1 MSVVATELADGVAT
15 VTVDSPP
22 VNAMS
27 REVLEALE
35 RTASELRTSPEVR
48 AIVLT
53 GTGEKAFMA
62 GGDISSYEDLMSN
75 GDSAM
80 AEFAEWGCGVISA
93 WATMPQPVIAAA
105 QASAVG
111 GGLEI
116 ALACDLIVLD
126 AEASVGLPE
135 VKLGLIPG
143 GGGTQ
148 RLAQRVGPTR
158 AKRLMMLGSV
168 IPAEEALAIG
178 LVDLV
183 ADSGTAIAEAMRV
196 ATKLAALPAV
206 AVQAIK
212 HAVDQPRGGTLED
225 GIAAEHDQFKR
236 AFASD
241 DFSEGY
247 KAFVENRKP
256 VYRHS

>member
-1 MSVVATELADGVAT
+1 MSVVGTELTDGVAT

-35 RTASELRTSPEVR
+35 RTASELRTSSEAR

-53 GTGEKAFMA
+53 GAGQKAFMA

-80 AEFAEWGCGVISA
+80 PEFAEWGCGVITA
-93 WATMPQPVIAAA
+93 WATMPQPVLAAA

-111 GGLEI
+111 GGLEM

-126 AEASVGLPE
+126 AEAGVGLPE

-148 RLAQRVGPTR
+148 RLAERVGPAR
-158 AKRLMMLGSV
+158 AKRMMMLGSV
-168 IPAEEALAIG
+168 LPAEEALAIG
-178 LVDLV
+178 LIDVV
-183 ADSGTAIAEAMRV
+183 ADPGTAVDEATRI
-196 ATKLAALPAV
+196 ATKLAVLPAV

-212 HAVDQPRGGTLED
+212 RAVDEPRGGSLEN

-247 KAFVENRKP
+247 KAFVEKRKP
-256 VYRHS
+256 VFRHS